1 MATNLKDQE
10 FPDYEYDLDEHEEEK
25 QNGGANK

>member
-1 MATNLKDQE
+1 MATTNYDV
-10 FPDYEYDLDEHEEEK
+10 PDYEYDLVDENEEEK